1 MTWLIVHA
9 VSTWFMVGLIWTI
22 QTVHY
27 PLFARVGDD
36 TFVRYEQEHTSRMGK
51 LLALPAGVEIVTGAA
66 LVWTRPG
73 EVGLGLVM
81 VAGALLLAIWV
92 TTALMQVPLHR
103 RLGSGRDDA
112 TIRHLVR
119 RNRLRTGLWTA
130 RGVLVTA
137 MLVV

>member
-9 VSTWFMVGLIWTI
+9 ASTWFMVGLIWTI

-27 PLFARVGDD
+27 PLFARVGHAA
-36 TFVRYEQEHTSRMGK
+36 FVRYEYEHTTRMGK
-51 LLALPAGVEIVTGAA
+51 LLALPAVVEIVTGAA

-73 EVGLGLVM
+73 EVGLWLVM
-81 VAGALLLAIWV
+81 VAGALLVAIWV
-92 TTALMQVPLHR
+92 VTALVQVPLHR
-103 RLGSGRDDA
+103 RLGNGRDDA
-112 TIRHLVR
+112 AIRQLVR
-119 RNRLRTGLWTA
+119 RNWLRTGLWTA

>member
-9 VSTWFMVGLIWTI
+9 ASTWFMVGLIWTI

-27 PLFARVGDD
+27 PLFTRVGDAA
-36 TFVRYEQEHTSRMGK
+36 FVRYEHEHTTRMGK

-73 EVGLGLVM
+73 EVGLWLVM
-81 VAGALLLAIWV
+81 VAGALLVAIWV
-92 TTALMQVPLHR
+92 VTALVQVPLHR
-103 RLGSGRDDA
+103 RLGNGRDDVA
-112 TIRHLVR
+112 IQRLVR